1 VPVLEISPFRNGR
14 RAWQAEEM
22 AVETAAQFEE
32 HRGRLFGLAYR
43 MLGSAADAEDVVQD
57 AYLRWHGADPAAIE
71 SPAPWLAKVVTNLA
85 LNRLTSE
92 RARRERYA
100 GPWLPEPVLT
110 ADGTLGPLDAAE
122 QRESVS
128 LGLLVLME
136 RLTPTERAVFVLR
149 EAFGYSHH
157 EIASILDLSEPNCRQ
172 LHSRARQRLSDARP
186 RFHPARGEWQ
196 ELVLR
201 FLAAAADGDVP
212 ALEQM
217 LAADATAWADGGGKV
232 RAARRAVRG
241 RSRVARYLA
250 GFTRQ
255 VGTNVDVFLAEVNG
269 DPAVV
274 ALAGPTLIGVLVM
287 EVSGSEVTAV
297 RAIANPDKL
306 EFAAG
311 QVSKPGPPDR
321 SPLLSHLGTLPGT

>member
-1 VPVLEISPFRNGR
+1 
-14 RAWQAEEM
+14 M

-57 AYLRWHGADPAAIE
+57 AYLRWHGADQAVTG
-71 SPAPWLAKVVTNLA
+71 SPERWLAKVVTNLA
-85 LNRLTSE
+85 LNRLTSA
-92 RARRERYA
+92 RAQRERYA

-110 ADGTLGPLDAAE
+110 AGGALGPLEAAE

-136 RLTPTERAVFVLR
+136 RLTPTERAAFVLR
-149 EAFGYSHH
+149 EAFGYSHR
-157 EIASILDLSEPNCRQ
+157 EIASILELSEQNCRQ
-172 LHSRARQRLSDARP
+172 LHSRARQRLSDGRP
-186 RFHPARGEWQ
+186 RFHPARGQWQ

-201 FLAAAADGDVP
+201 FLAAAADGDVT

-232 RAARRAVRG
+232 GAARRGVRG
-241 RSRVARYLA
+241 RSRVVRYLA

-255 VGTNVDVFLAEVNG
+255 VRSDVDVFLAEANG

-287 EVSGSEVTAV
+287 EVSGDEVNAV
-297 RAIANPDKL
+297 RVIANPGKL
-306 EFAAG
+306 EFVAR
-311 QVSKPGPPDR
+311 QVSRPGPPAA
-321 SPLLSHLGTLPGT
+321 SPLLSRLGTLSGPPSA